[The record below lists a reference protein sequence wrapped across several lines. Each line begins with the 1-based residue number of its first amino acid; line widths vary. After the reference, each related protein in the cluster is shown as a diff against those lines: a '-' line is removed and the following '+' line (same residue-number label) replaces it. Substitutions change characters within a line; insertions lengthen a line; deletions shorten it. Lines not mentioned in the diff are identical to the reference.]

1 MVLTISVDVDFLK
14 KLKAIETT
22 DLILMTLLMSMK
34 KIMVMTIMD

>member
-34 KIMVMTIMD
+34 KIMVMMIMD